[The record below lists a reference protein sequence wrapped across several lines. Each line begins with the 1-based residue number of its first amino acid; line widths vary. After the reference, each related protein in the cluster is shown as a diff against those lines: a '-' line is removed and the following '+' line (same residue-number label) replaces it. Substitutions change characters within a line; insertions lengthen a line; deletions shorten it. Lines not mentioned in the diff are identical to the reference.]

1 MPALTVSPDSLRVKK
16 GYKDMLVKNW
26 MSRDIISV
34 GPEDSMMNAV
44 NLLRE
49 HGIRMLPVLKRG
61 KLVGVVTD
69 RDIKRASASDA
80 TTLEIHE
87 LMYLISRVKIRD
99 IMTGNVVTVPENYT
113 VEETAEILLENK
125 ISGAPVVDENGTVT
139 GVITQTDLF
148 KVLISITGVEKRG
161 MQFAFLLKDE
171 PGSIKDVADIMR
183 KYGGRMA
190 SIMTSYENVPEGRR
204 KCYIRMYGVDRF
216 KLEELKNELQEK
228 ARVLYMVDHRENRRE
243 IYD

>member
-1 MPALTVSPDSLRVKK
+1 
-16 GYKDMLVKNW
+16 MLVKNW
-26 MSRDIISV
+26 MSRNLITV
-34 GPEDSMMNAV
+34 GPNDSMMNAV

-49 HGIRMLPVLKRG
+49 HDIRMLPVLKDGR
-61 KLVGVVTD
+61 LVGVVTD

-87 LMYLISRVKIRD
+87 LMYLVSKVKISD
-99 IMTGNVVTVPENYT
+99 IMTAKVVTVPEDYT
-113 VEETAEILLENK
+113 VEETAEILLEKK
-125 ISGAPVVDENGTVT
+125 ISGAPVVDGEGTVK

-161 MQFAFLLKDE
+161 IQFAFLLKDE
-171 PGSIKDVADIMR
+171 PGSIKQVADIMR
-183 KYGGRMA
+183 RYGGRMA
-190 SIMTSYENVPEGRR
+190 SIMTSYENVPEGHR

-216 KLEELKNELQEK
+216 RLEDLKGELQEK

-243 IYD
+243 IYQ